1 MFNPQRLK
9 IARARRGMN
18 MTQLAKELD
27 VDLRSVSGY
36 EKGEF
41 EPKSDRIE
49 RISKVLRFPISFF
62 MLGDIPEVSP
72 DTASFRAMS
81 KMSASKRD
89 IALSAGSIALLLNE
103 AIESRF
109 VLPAIDV
116 PDLSREPTPEAAAAA
131 LRRHW
136 GLGELPVKNMIHL
149 LESRGVRVYSLVLDA
164 EEVDAFSLWR
174 ERNPFVFLN
183 TRKSNE
189 RSRFDCGHELGHLV
203 IHHHGE
209 QRVDG
214 SQMIEREADAFAA
227 AFLMPRAS
235 ILGYAPRMPTLDQLV
250 QLKRVWG
257 VSVAAL
263 NYRLHQLGLTTEWH
277 YRELAIQIAR
287 KGYRK
292 AEPNSLPRETS
303 QVLGKV
309 LTGLRSEGV
318 TKEKLAEEL
327 CVDVGEIDDLVFGLA
342 MNSVSTI
349 GKSEPNAKSRR
360 SALRLIK

>member
-1 MFNPQRLK
+1 
-9 IARARRGMN
+9 
-18 MTQLAKELD
+18 MTQFAKAIE

-36 EKGEF
+36 EKGEY
-41 EPKSDRIE
+41 EPKDDRLEHIAN
-49 RISKVLRFPISFF
+49 VLRFPVSFF
-62 MLGDIPEVSP
+62 MQGDIPLVSP

-81 KMSASKRD
+81 KMSAAKRD

-109 VLPAIDV
+109 ILPPIDL
-116 PDLSREPTPEAAAAA
+116 PDLSREPTPESAAAE

-136 GLGELPVKNMIHL
+136 GLGELPIKNLIHL
-149 LESRGVRVYSLVLDA
+149 LESKGARIFSLVIDA

-174 ERNPFVFLN
+174 ERSPFIFLN
-183 TRKSNE
+183 TRKSCE
-189 RSRFDCGHELGHLV
+189 RSRFDCAHELGHLV

-209 QRVDG
+209 QRIDG
-214 SQMIEREADAFAA
+214 SQIVEREADAFAS

-235 ILGYAPRMPTLDQLV
+235 VLAYAPRVPTLDQILN
-250 QLKRVWG
+250 LKEIWG

-263 NYRLHQLGLTTEWH
+263 NYRFHQLGITSEWH

-292 AEPNSLPRETS
+292 SEPNSRPRETS

-309 LTGLRSEGV
+309 LSGLRQDGV
-318 TKEKLAEEL
+318 SKEKLAEEL
-327 CVDVGEIDDLVFGLA
+327 YISVDEIDELVFGLA
-342 MNSVSTI
+342 VNGLVTREPTSV
-349 GKSEPNAKSRR
+349 GRG
-360 SALRLIK
+360 LRKTVLRQIK